1 MNILLVCTGN
11 TCRSSMA
18 KGLLEQMVD
27 DEGDRSTQ
35 VDSAGLNVYVSTEA
49 SEYAVAVMEEM
60 GIDIS
65 NHRSK
70 QLTKEEM
77 DWADLVLAMTPSH
90 RSTLIDLFPQQA
102 GKIYTLPEYAYGR
115 DEAIS
120 DPFGMDMEKYRQCA
134 VQIHDALQ
142 AAYRKIKAQEEKQ

>member
-18 KGLLEQMVD
+18 QGLLEQMVD

-65 NHRSK
+65 GHRSK

-77 DWADLVLAMTPSH
+77 AWADLVLVMTPSH
-90 RSTLIDLFPQQA
+90 RNTLIDLFPQYID
-102 GKIYTLPEYAYGR
+102 KVYTLLEYAYGTE
-115 DEAIS
+115 EAIS
-120 DPFGMDMEKYRQCA
+120 DPFGMDEEAYRACA
-134 VQIHDALQ
+134 VQIRDALQ
-142 AAYRKIKAQEEKQ
+142 AAYRKIKAQGEVQ